1 MERLQTAESVAVG
14 HPDKLCDQISDA
26 VLDAHLELDP
36 FARVAC
42 ETAVSG
48 NRVWVFGEVTS
59 EADPDEES
67 IARTVLREAGYG
79 SEADGIDPDACQVTV
94 TLRRQSPDIAS
105 GVNLGGAGDQGI
117 IYGYATD
124 ESGAHHLPL
133 PLVYAH
139 ELVRALRDWRL
150 YDFPELRPDGKAQ
163 ITMRYSETGRA
174 QGITGLVLSAQHSA
188 EADPQTVRGEL
199 RRRAVEFIELRGQ
212 SADNVTIYVNPTGDF
227 SIGGPAADAGLT
239 GRKIAVDSYG
249 GIARHGG
256 GAFSGKDGTKVDR
269 SAAYAARQAAKSIV
283 AAGLAK
289 RAEVGLAYAIGVAQP
304 VMITVDT
311 FGTGYAPEPAIAA
324 AVEATFDFT
333 PEAMIERLDLRTA
346 RFRRTATFG
355 HFTDQTQPW
364 EQTGAAAQL
373 REALGRP

>member
-26 VLDAHLELDP
+26 VLDAHLESDP

-42 ETAVSG
+42 ETATSG

-59 EADPDEES
+59 DADPDIEA
-67 IARTVLREAGYG
+67 IARGVLRDAGYRI
-79 SEADGIDPDACQVTV
+79 EADGIDPDNCQIDVS
-94 TLRRQSPDIAS
+94 LRRQSPDIAK
-105 GVNLGGAGDQGI
+105 GVDNEGAGDQGI

-124 ESGAHHLPL
+124 ESGATNLPR
-133 PLVYAH
+133 PLIYAH
-139 ELVRALRDWRL
+139 ELVMALRDWRL

-163 ITMRYSETGRA
+163 VTMRYSDTGRA
-174 QGITGLVLSAQHSA
+174 REITGLVLSAQHTSESNA
-188 EADPQTVRGEL
+188 RAVQAEL
-199 RRRAVEFIELRGQ
+199 RRRAFEFIELRGQ
-212 SADNVTIYVNPTGDF
+212 SAEGVDLYVNPTGAF

-239 GRKIAVDSYG
+239 GRKLAVDSYG

-269 SAAYAARQAAKSIV
+269 SAAYAARQAAKTIV
-283 AAGLAK
+283 AAGLAR
-289 RAEVGLAYAIGVAQP
+289 RAEVALAYAIGVRQP
-304 VMITVDT
+304 VAITVDT
-311 FGTGYAPEPAIAA
+311 YGTGYRPEEAIAA
-324 AVEATFDFT
+324 AVAETFDFS
-333 PEAMIERLDLRTA
+333 PRAMIERLDLRSP

-364 EQTGAAAQL
+364 EQTDLAGEL
-373 REALGRP
+373 REAVDRA

>member
-26 VLDAHLELDP
+26 VLDAHLQLDP

-42 ETAVSG
+42 ETATSG

-59 EADPDEES
+59 DADPDVEA
-67 IARTVLREAGYG
+67 IARGVLRDAGYRI
-79 SEADGIDPDACQVTV
+79 EADGIDPDNCQVSV
-94 TLRRQSPDIAS
+94 TLRRQSPDIAK
-105 GVNLGGAGDQGI
+105 GVDNEGAGDQGI

-124 ESGAHHLPL
+124 ESGATHLPL

-139 ELVRALRDWRL
+139 ELVKALRDWRTS
-150 YDFPELRPDGKAQ
+150 DFPELRPDGKAQ
-163 ITMRYSETGRA
+163 VTMRYSDTGRTR
-174 QGITGLVLSAQHSA
+174 GITGLVLSAQHTSESNA
-188 EADPQTVRGEL
+188 RAVQAEL
-199 RRRAVEFIELRGQ
+199 RRRAFEFIELRGQ
-212 SADNVTIYVNPTGDF
+212 SAEGVDLYVNPTGAF

-239 GRKIAVDSYG
+239 GRKLAVDSYG

-269 SAAYAARQAAKSIV
+269 SAAYAARHAAKNIV
-283 AAGLAK
+283 AAGLAR
-289 RAEVGLAYAIGVAQP
+289 RAEVALAYAIGVREP
-304 VMITVDT
+304 VMVTVDT
-311 FGTGYAPEPAIAA
+311 FGTGTRPEPAIAT
-324 AVEATFDFT
+324 AVAQTFDFT
-333 PEAMIERLDLRTA
+333 PRAMIERLDLRSP

-364 EQTGAAAQL
+364 EQTDQAAQL
-373 REALGRP
+373 REAAERA